1 MRLLLASI
9 VFVSFS
15 FSLFAQRPFPSGS
28 KQKAIVVGS
37 VLDSLT
43 ENGMSYATISFIDS
57 LSGITTAGGICDK
70 NGIFFI
76 ENVPIGTHKLL
87 IEYIGYSPKIIS
99 DVKVFPNRKGRQQ
112 NIEVLTI
119 DLGAFYLNKSMVE
132 LQEIELVEE
141 KAMIVQGIDRKI
153 FNVDQDM
160 TSTGESAIELM
171 EKLPS
176 VQVDVDGN
184 LSLRGSE
191 QVRLYVDGKPSMLSA
206 SDLLETLPSSMIES
220 VELIT
225 NPSAKFSPEG
235 MAGIINIVLKKN
247 RDVGFNGNLALTVSQ
262 PNKNTFTTVINRRT
276 KKLNLSASYSLMDR
290 YGARTSE
297 SEKHTYFTQDTFHL
311 YQDRWSE
318 DSRKSQTF
326 KAGIDYSPNK
336 KSSFSLNAKYAPS
349 ERLNYDTVHYSEITL
364 LSIEEYDRLTS
375 SNTDQSNWN
384 IDFNADR
391 NWDSGWHGDLNINQS
406 FNTREKNNLFMQ
418 TIIEADS
425 LELLSNSYPTYEQ
438 LSTYREDSQFQAK
451 LDFEFG
457 QDENGKWEWGLSTRI
472 RSFDQDQFNNK
483 DSSFIDNSALE
494 NHFIFEDEVYSA
506 YINYAKSFGLWSF
519 QTGFRAEQF
528 ASESYLE
535 NSDSIY
541 STDYFKF
548 YPSFYL
554 NYSLNENSS
563 LQASYSRRVNRPSFN
578 SLNPFP
584 EYSDPFNLRMGN
596 PYLRPEFVN
605 SFEFGYQKFNK
616 GNTISASI
624 YAKDVNDLQRRFISV
639 DSNSVSTVT
648 YLNFEGSLD
657 IGFEFML
664 SKKVSKAFNFMISS
678 NIYYRKTDA
687 TNLTTDFDPTV
698 LGMSGNFNASWQNNG
713 HKIQYSGWGMPG
725 RNIGQGKM
733 RTMFSSDLAYSRPIF
748 SDMGKMTLKLSDV
761 FNTRGFGIESYGP
774 SFDQSFYSKRLS
786 RYLSLTLSYKFGE
799 QIKRKSSR
807 RGNNGDM
814 DGEDMGGGFY

>member
-1 MRLLLASI
+1 MRLLIAVIMLAS
-9 VFVSFS
+9 FS
-15 FSLFAQRPFPSGS
+15 VLAQRNSNEV
-28 KQKAIVVGS
+28 KAEALVFGS

-43 ENGMSYATISFIDS
+43 GEGMSFATISFIDS
-57 LSGITTAGGICDK
+57 ESNKILTGGICDE
-70 NGIFFI
+70 NGLFSIDK
-76 ENVPIGTHKLL
+76 VPLGSHKLL
-87 IEYIGYSPKIIS
+87 VEYIGYSPKI
-99 DVKVFPNRKGRQQ
+99 VTQVRVFPDGKNPSNRE
-112 NIEVLTI
+112 NFSV
-119 DLGAFYLNKSMVE
+119 DLGVFFLNKSMEE
-132 LQEIELVEE
+132 LLEVELVEE

-160 TSTGESAIELM
+160 TNTGESAIELM

-184 LSLRGSE
+184 LSLRGSN

-235 MAGIINIVLKKN
+235 MAGIINLVLKKN
-247 RDVGFNGNLALTVSQ
+247 KDAGFNGNLALTVSE
-262 PNKNTFTTVINRRT
+262 PNKNTFTTVLNRRT

-297 SEKHTYFTQDTFHL
+297 SEKHTYFSEDTFHL
-311 YQDRWSE
+311 YQDKWSE

-326 KAGIDYSPNK
+326 KAGIDYTPTK
-336 KSSFSLNAKYAPS
+336 KSSFSLNAKYVPS
-349 ERLNYDTVHYSEITL
+349 TRLNYDTVHYKETTL
-364 LSIEEYDRLTS
+364 LEIDEYDRLTQ
-375 SNTDQSNWN
+375 SNTDQSNLN

-391 NWDSGWHGDLNINQS
+391 DWDSGLHADLNINQS
-406 FNTREKNNLFMQ
+406 FNTRERDNLFVQ
-418 TIIEADS
+418 TILMADS
-425 LELLSNSYPTYEQ
+425 LELISSNYPTFEQ
-438 LSTYREDSQFQAK
+438 LSTYREDSQFQSK

-457 QDENGKWEWGLSTRI
+457 NNENGKWEWGLSART
-472 RSFDQDQFNNK
+472 RSFDQNQFNNG
-483 DSSFIDNSALE
+483 DSTFIDNSALE
-494 NHFIFEDEVYSA
+494 NHFIFEDEVFAA
-506 YINYAKSFGLWSF
+506 YFNFAKSFGLWSF
-519 QTGFRAEQF
+519 QTGLRAEQF

-535 NSDSIY
+535 NTDSTY
-541 STDYFKF
+541 VLDYFKL
-548 YPSFYL
+548 YPSVYL
-554 NYSLNENSS
+554 NYSLDENTS
-563 LQASYSRRVNRPSFN
+563 LQASYSRRVNRPGFY

-605 SFEFGYQKFNK
+605 SFEFGYQKFDR
-616 GNTISASI
+616 GNTLSASI
-624 YAKDVNDLQRRFISV
+624 YAKDVNDLQRRFIRV

-657 IGFEFML
+657 IGLEFMW
-664 SKKVSKAFNFMISS
+664 SKKVSKEFNFMLSS
-678 NIYYRKTDA
+678 NVYYSKTDA

-698 LGMSGNFNASWQNNG
+698 LGMSGNFNFSWQKNG

-725 RNIGQGKM
+725 RNVGQGKM
-733 RTMFSSDLAYSRPIF
+733 LTMFSSDLAYSRPIF
-748 SDMGKMTLKLSDV
+748 SEMGKMTLKVSDV
-761 FNTRGFGIESYGP
+761 FNTRAFGIESYGP

-799 QIKRKSSR
+799 QSKRRNTR
-807 RGNNGDM
+807 RGNYGGTDA
-814 DGEDMGGGFY
+814 EDMGGGFY

>member
-1 MRLLLASI
+1 MRLLL
-9 VFVSFS
+9 VFIYFIS
-15 FSLFAQRPFPSGS
+15 FSLFAQRTSSNRP

-43 ENGMSYATISFIDS
+43 EIGMSYATISFIDS
-57 LSGITTAGGICDK
+57 LSSLTIAGGFCDK
-70 NGIFFI
+70 NGMFFI

-99 DVKVFPNRKGRQQ
+99 DVKVFPNRKVSKQ

-119 DLGAFYLNKSMVE
+119 DLGVFYLNKSMVE

-141 KAMIVQGIDRKI
+141 KSMIVQGIDRKI

-247 RDVGFNGNLALTVSQ
+247 QDFGFNGNLALTVSQ

-311 YQDRWSE
+311 YQDRRSE

-349 ERLNYDTVHYSEITL
+349 ERLNYDTVNYSEITL
-364 LSIEEYDRLTS
+364 LSLEEYDRLTN

-391 NWDSGWHGDLNINQS
+391 NWDSGWHGDCLLYTS
-406 FNTREKNNLFMQ
+406 DA
-418 TIIEADS
+418 AD
-425 LELLSNSYPTYEQ
+425 E
-438 LSTYREDSQFQAK
+438 
-451 LDFEFG
+451 
-457 QDENGKWEWGLSTRI
+457 
-472 RSFDQDQFNNK
+472 
-483 DSSFIDNSALE
+483 
-494 NHFIFEDEVYSA
+494 
-506 YINYAKSFGLWSF
+506 
-519 QTGFRAEQF
+519 
-528 ASESYLE
+528 
-535 NSDSIY
+535 
-541 STDYFKF
+541 
-548 YPSFYL
+548 
-554 NYSLNENSS
+554 
-563 LQASYSRRVNRPSFN
+563 
-578 SLNPFP
+578 
-584 EYSDPFNLRMGN
+584 
-596 PYLRPEFVN
+596 
-605 SFEFGYQKFNK
+605 
-616 GNTISASI
+616 
-624 YAKDVNDLQRRFISV
+624 
-639 DSNSVSTVT
+639 
-648 YLNFEGSLD
+648 
-657 IGFEFML
+657 
-664 SKKVSKAFNFMISS
+664 
-678 NIYYRKTDA
+678 
-687 TNLTTDFDPTV
+687 
-698 LGMSGNFNASWQNNG
+698 
-713 HKIQYSGWGMPG
+713 
-725 RNIGQGKM
+725 
-733 RTMFSSDLAYSRPIF
+733 
-748 SDMGKMTLKLSDV
+748 
-761 FNTRGFGIESYGP
+761 
-774 SFDQSFYSKRLS
+774 
-786 RYLSLTLSYKFGE
+786 
-799 QIKRKSSR
+799 
-807 RGNNGDM
+807 
-814 DGEDMGGGFY
+814 